1 MKDVNKSEYES
12 ILLHGADKIMKAKL
26 EFIQQ
31 EEINIDKLIH
41 EGIKNHHMLKE
52 ESEKEAKIV
61 EVQAENFKGNE
72 NALDLTLETM
82 KVREF

>member
-1 MKDVNKSEYES
+1 
-12 ILLHGADKIMKAKL
+12 
-26 EFIQQ
+26 
-31 EEINIDKLIH
+31 
-41 EGIKNHHMLKE
+41 MLKE